1 MTLVYDA
8 LCEGSAAARF
18 GPLKDFGRKIVRDVA
33 WDLSGHSFAP
43 GVVYRTHAL
52 ASEVTEQCAKGAG
65 RSWGNHFASAGQ
77 LRREL
82 MPLSGVRDKTLG
94 AKCKIAPD

>member
-1 MTLVYDA
+1 MKQIWKKALQRCIPTRYDSIVVASMGRSGSTLVYDA

-33 WDLSGHSFAP
+33 WGLSGHSFAP

-52 ASEVTEQCAKGAG
+52 EQ
-65 RSWGNHFASAGQ
+65 
-77 LRREL
+77 
-82 MPLSGVRDKTLG
+82 VR
-94 AKCKIAPD
+94 